1 MANHQCQVLF
11 NSVLFT
17 PFLSFSL
24 LPYSLSFPLLS
35 FTPLSFPFLPFLT
48 SLSHCHLFLF
58 SPTLPFILSLFS
70 TLLKHLLFHFTEE
83 KEKLYGT
90 RHSEAVKIFNTFLC
104 QDSMTYP
111 VKQIQEILQ
120 KCIDIQDLQ
129 PEVGVCVCVCVHV
142 CPLLPPF
149 TFLFHPLTLS
159 SFSLSFPFP
168 HFPLLFPPAAI
179 FFSPSTHSP
188 CPPFRCSASWLNRQL
203 GSLWRRWIPPECSPA
218 GRHWP
223 ACAAPSF
230 LRGQSRVTSPCTSK
244 SEMSGVV
251 CVSSCLMPCFTHT
264 K

>member
-24 LPYSLSFPLLS
+24 LPYSLSFSLLS

-129 PEVGVCVCVCVHV
+129 PEVGVCVCVCACVSSPSSLHLFISSPDPFIFFSFF
-142 CPLLPPF
+142 PLPSFPSSLPSCCHLFLSLHSFTLPPF
-149 TFLFHPLTLS
+149 QVFCQLIKQTAGVPLEEMDTPGVLSCWQTLACMCCTFIPERAVKSYLTM
-159 SFSLSFPFP
+159 
-168 HFPLLFPPAAI
+168 HI
-179 FFSPSTHSP
+179 KK
-188 CPPFRCSASWLNRQL
+188 WDEW
-203 GSLWRRWIPPECSPA
+203 GSL
-218 GRHWP
+218 
-223 ACAAPSF
+223 
-230 LRGQSRVTSPCTSK
+230 
-244 SEMSGVV
+244 
-251 CVSSCLMPCFTHT
+251 CV
-264 K
+264 